1 MRVDGPEF
9 QRGWHARLDVD
20 GTAVIVEARH
30 YHHER
35 LPTAHEFA
43 RQAMRGRG
51 HSMVESPIYEWSA
64 HIRSGTLGRCTIR
77 PTASGLFEIAGVR
90 RLHPTLEGAVRAW
103 AGPIVARAVEAR
115 ATRELSSDETSG
127 PKP

>member
-1 MRVDGPEF
+1 
-9 QRGWHARLDVD
+9 
-20 GTAVIVEARH
+20 
-30 YHHER
+30 
-35 LPTAHEFA
+35 
-43 RQAMRGRG
+43 
-51 HSMVESPIYEWSA
+51 MVESPIYEWSA

-90 RLHPTLEGAVRAW
+90 RLHPTLEAAVRAW

-115 ATRELSSDETSG
+115 ATRELSSEEASG